1 MVDETQ
7 EALEEAT
14 EEQVEETQAEQDQV
28 QEILEPTPYQNKYR
42 RDLDDKDTDTATE
55 QQDTQEEKEATPEER
70 PVTAE
75 ERAFKK
81 RYDDLKRHYD
91 KTLSKHKTEVT
102 KLKTQVEQATSQMLP
117 PKDPNELKAWREKYP
132 DVYDVIETVALN
144 QADARAKK
152 LEEKYQFLQE
162 QQTQIAKEKAE
173 VELLKRH
180 PDFQEIRATDD
191 FHEWA
196 QKQDPTIQ
204 GWLYDNADNADLA
217 ARAIDL
223 YKMDAGITSKAEKP
237 KSKDAKKDA
246 AKAVTTTKKGN
257 QVNVTEKKIWTVDE
271 ISKLKPYEFDKHEK
285 EIMAAR
291 REGRIKRN

>member
-7 EALEEAT
+7 EVVEESI
-14 EEQVEETQAEQDQV
+14 EEQVEETTPEQEQV
-28 QEILEPTPYQNKYR
+28 EEILEPTPYQNKYR

-55 QQDTQEEKEATPEER
+55 QQDTEEEATPEER

-75 ERAFKK
+75 EKAFKK

-102 KLKTQVEQATSQMLP
+102 KLRTQVEQSANQMLP
-117 PKDPNELKAWREKYP
+117 PKDPNELQAWKQKYP

-180 PDFQEIRATDD
+180 PDFQEIRATDN

-223 YKMDAGITSKAEKP
+223 YKMDAGITSK
-237 KSKDAKKDA
+237 KSKTKTDNIKKEA
-246 AKAVTTTKKGN
+246 AKAITSTKKAN
-257 QVNVTEKKIWTVDE
+257 QVNVTEKKIWSVEE
-271 ISKLKPYEFDKHEK
+271 ISKLKPHEFDKHEK
-285 EIMAAR
+285 DIMEAR
-291 REGRIKRN
+291 REGRIKQ

>member
-7 EALEEAT
+7 EVVEESI
-14 EEQVEETQAEQDQV
+14 EEQVEETTPEQEQV
-28 QEILEPTPYQNKYR
+28 EEILEPTPYQNKYR

-55 QQDTQEEKEATPEER
+55 QQDTEEEATPEER

-75 ERAFKK
+75 EKAFKK

-102 KLKTQVEQATSQMLP
+102 KLRTQVEQSANEMLP
-117 PKDPNELKAWREKYP
+117 PKDPNELQAWKQKYP

-180 PDFQEIRATDD
+180 PDFQEIRATDN
-191 FHEWA
+191 FHDWA

-223 YKMDAGITSKAEKP
+223 YKMDAGITSK
-237 KSKDAKKDA
+237 KSKTKTDNIKKEA
-246 AKAVTTTKKGN
+246 AKAITSTKKAN
-257 QVNVTEKKIWTVDE
+257 QVNVTEKKIWSVEE
-271 ISKLKPYEFDKHEK
+271 ISKLKPFEFDKYEK
-285 EIMAAR
+285 DIMEAR
-291 REGRIKRN
+291 KEGRIKQ

>member
-28 QEILEPTPYQNKYR
+28 QEILEPTPYQNNYR

-55 QQDTQEEKEATPEER
+55 QQDTQEQEATPEER

-75 ERAFKK
+75 EKAFKK

-91 KTLSKHKTEVT
+91 KTLNKHKSEVT
-102 KLKTQVEQATSQMLP
+102 NLKTQLEQSTNQMLP
-117 PKDPNELKAWREKYP
+117 PTDPNDLAEWKKKYP
-132 DVYDVIETVALN
+132 DVYDIIETISLTK
-144 QADARAKK
+144 ADERAKK

-180 PDFQEIRATDD
+180 PDFQEIRATDN

-204 GWLYDNADNADLA
+204 GWLYENADNADLA

-223 YKMDAGITSKAEKP
+223 YKMENGITQTKSQPKP
-237 KSKDAKKDA
+237 RQQKGSAADMVSTKTTSVDA
-246 AKAVTTTKKGN
+246 
-257 QVNVTEKKIWTVDE
+257 QQPKIWTEGEIAAMSLDQFDRVEDE
-271 ISKLKPYEFDKHEK
+271 IKQAM
-285 EIMAAR
+285 I
-291 REGRIKRN
+291 EGRVVK